1 MPNITRCFITDW
13 VRKIQGVE
21 NSMRLF
27 IAICFDENMLDSLV
41 EIQDDLM
48 RSGVKGN
55 YTPRENLHMT
65 LAFIGEYDD
74 PEQIVEVMQKVPLRS
89 FSVKLSGVRPF
100 KDMFF
105 AELEENEDLRDYVK
119 RLRAALLDEEIPF
132 DRKKF
137 LPHVTLIRRA
147 DCTKGKALLP
157 EFQGGDSL
165 RVNGISLMKS
175 ERGRH
180 GIVYTEIGYVRA
192 F

>member
-1 MPNITRCFITDW
+1 
-13 VRKIQGVE
+13 
-21 NSMRLF
+21 MRLF
-27 IAICFDENMLDSLV
+27 IAICFDDSMLDSLV

-48 RSGVKGN
+48 RSGVRGN

-65 LAFIGEYDD
+65 LAFIGEYND
-74 PEQIVEVMQKVPLRS
+74 PEQIVEVMKKVPLRS
-89 FSVKLSGVRPF
+89 FSIKLSGYHPF

-105 AELEENEDLRDYVK
+105 ANFEDNDNLRDYVK
-119 RLRAALLDEEIPF
+119 RLRGALLDEEIPF

-137 LPHVTLIRRA
+137 MPHVTLIRKA
-147 DCTKGKALLP
+147 ECTKDKAFLP
-157 EFQGGDSL
+157 EFQESEGM

-180 GIVYTEIGYVRA
+180 GMIYTEIGYIRS

>member
-1 MPNITRCFITDW
+1 
-13 VRKIQGVE
+13 
-21 NSMRLF
+21 MRLF

-41 EIQDDLM
+41 EIQDDLV

-55 YTPRENLHMT
+55 YTPRKNLHMT

-74 PEQIVEVMQKVPLRS
+74 PEQIEEVMRNVPLRS
-89 FSVKLSGVRPF
+89 FSVKLSGYQPF

-105 AELEENEDLRDYVK
+105 ANFEENENLRDYVK
-119 RLRAALLDEEIPF
+119 RLRKALLAEEIPF

-137 LPHVTLIRRA
+137 LPHVTLVRRA
-147 DCTKGKALLP
+147 ECTKDKALLP
-157 EFQGGDSL
+157 EFLDSEPM

-175 ERGRH
+175 ERGKH
-180 GIVYTEIGYVRA
+180 EMVYTEIGYVRA

>member
-1 MPNITRCFITDW
+1 
-13 VRKIQGVE
+13 
-21 NSMRLF
+21 MRLF

-157 EFQGGDSL
+157 EFQGGDSM

>member
-1 MPNITRCFITDW
+1 
-13 VRKIQGVE
+13 
-21 NSMRLF
+21 MRLF

-65 LAFIGEYDD
+65 LAFIGDYDD

-89 FSVKLSGVRPF
+89 FSVKLSGFRPF
-100 KDMFF
+100 RDMFF
-105 AELEENEDLRDYVK
+105 AELEENENLRDYVK
-119 RLRAALLDEEIPF
+119 RLRTALLDEEIPF

-137 LPHVTLIRRA
+137 LPHVTLIRKA
-147 DCTKGKALLP
+147 DCTKEKAFLP
-157 EFQGGDSL
+157 EFQGGDSMK
-165 RVNGISLMKS
+165 VNGISLMKS

-180 GIVYTEIGYVRA
+180 GMVYTEIGYVRA

>member
-1 MPNITRCFITDW
+1 
-13 VRKIQGVE
+13 
-21 NSMRLF
+21 MRLF

-65 LAFIGEYDD
+65 LAFIGDYDD

-89 FSVKLSGVRPF
+89 FSVKLSGFRPF
-100 KDMFF
+100 RDMFF
-105 AELEENEDLRDYVK
+105 AELEENENLRDYVK
-119 RLRAALLDEEIPF
+119 RLRTALLDEEIPF

-137 LPHVTLIRRA
+137 LPHVTLIRKA
-147 DCTKGKALLP
+147 DCTKGKSFLS
-157 EFQGGDSL
+157 EFQGGDSMK
-165 RVNGISLMKS
+165 VNGISLMKS

-180 GIVYTEIGYVRA
+180 GMVYTEIGYVRA

>member
-1 MPNITRCFITDW
+1 
-13 VRKIQGVE
+13 
-21 NSMRLF
+21 MRLF
-27 IAICFDENMLDSLV
+27 IAICFDEEMLDSLV
-41 EIQDDLM
+41 EIQDDLI

-65 LAFIGEYDD
+65 LAFIGENDD
-74 PEQIVEVMQKVPLRS
+74 PEQILEVMKNVPLRS
-89 FSVKLSGVRPF
+89 FSVKLSGYGPF

-105 AELEENEDLRDYVK
+105 ANMEENENLRDYVK
-119 RLRAALLDEEIPF
+119 RLRKALIDEEISF

-137 LPHVTLIRRA
+137 LPHVTLVRRA
-147 DCTKGKALLP
+147 ECSKEKALLP
-157 EFQGGDSL
+157 EFRESESM

-180 GIVYTEIGYVRA
+180 GMIYTEIGYVRA

>member
-1 MPNITRCFITDW
+1 
-13 VRKIQGVE
+13 
-21 NSMRLF
+21 MRLF
-27 IAICFDENMLDSLV
+27 IAICFDEEMLDSLV

-48 RSGVKGN
+48 RSGVKGS

-65 LAFIGEYDD
+65 LAFIGENDD
-74 PEQIVEVMQKVPLRS
+74 PEQILEVMKSVPLRS
-89 FSVKLSGVRPF
+89 FSVKLSGYGPF

-105 AELEENEDLRDYVK
+105 ANLEENENLRDYVK
-119 RLRAALLDEEIPF
+119 RLRKALVDEEISF

-137 LPHVTLIRRA
+137 LPHVTLVRRTE
-147 DCTKGKALLP
+147 CSKGKELLP
-157 EFQGGDSL
+157 EPGESEPM

-180 GIVYTEIGYVRA
+180 GMIYTEIGYVRA

>member
-1 MPNITRCFITDW
+1 MIRYGAILGYNIRVTND
-13 VRKIQGVE
+13 KE
-21 NSMRLF
+21 AYMRRF
-27 IAICFDENMLDSLV
+27 IAICFDENMLDSLT

-48 RSGVKGN
+48 RCGVKGN

-65 LAFIGEYDD
+65 LAFIGENDD
-74 PEQIVEVMQKVPLRS
+74 PEQIVEVMQKVPLRT
-89 FSVKLSGVRPF
+89 FSVKLNGFRPF

-105 AELEENEDLRDYVK
+105 ADFEENENLRDYVK
-119 RLRAALLDEEIPF
+119 RLRKALLDEEISF

-147 DCTKGKALLP
+147 ECTKGKALLP
-157 EFQGGDSL
+157 EFQESEAM

-180 GIVYTEIGYVRA
+180 GMVYTEIGYVRA
-192 F
+192 L

>member
-1 MPNITRCFITDW
+1 
-13 VRKIQGVE
+13 
-21 NSMRLF
+21 MRLF
-27 IAICFDENMLDSLV
+27 IAICFDENMLDSLT

-48 RSGVKGN
+48 RCGVKGN

-65 LAFIGEYDD
+65 LAFIGENDD
-74 PEQIVEVMQKVPLRS
+74 PEQIVEVMQKVPLRT
-89 FSVKLSGVRPF
+89 FSVKLDGFRPF

-105 AELEENEDLRDYVK
+105 ADFEENENLRDYVK
-119 RLRAALLDEEIPF
+119 RLRKALLDEEISF

-147 DCTKGKALLP
+147 ECTNEKALLP
-157 EFQGGDSL
+157 ELQESEAM

-180 GIVYTEIGYVRA
+180 GMVYTEIGYVRA
-192 F
+192 L

>member
-1 MPNITRCFITDW
+1 
-13 VRKIQGVE
+13 
-21 NSMRLF
+21 MRLF

-41 EIQDDLM
+41 EIQDDLV
-48 RSGVKGN
+48 RCGVKGN

-74 PEQIVEVMQKVPLRS
+74 PEQIEEVMRNVPLRS
-89 FSVKLSGVRPF
+89 FSVKLSGYQPF

-105 AELEENEDLRDYVK
+105 ANLEENDNLRDYVK
-119 RLRAALLDEEIPF
+119 RLRKALLDEDIPF

-137 LPHVTLIRRA
+137 LPHVTLVRRA
-147 DCTKGKALLP
+147 ECTKDKALLP
-157 EFQGGDSL
+157 EFQESEPM

-175 ERGRH
+175 ERGKH
-180 GIVYTEIGYVRA
+180 GMVYTEIGYVRA